1 MLHFEGLRK
10 KVIKNYF
17 IIIIITVTLF
27 EGLFIFYVQNYYYD
41 SVRQSLKSQVE
52 YTNSVYNN
60 SINNIENTTF
70 DEKIS
75 NILEKQRVVGGLKY
89 AIQVINKDKYII
101 IDQYGIKKHE
111 KIEAED
117 VDKALKSIKDVKD

>member
-17 IIIIITVTLF
+17 IIIIIPVTLF
-27 EGLFIFYVQNYYYD
+27 EGLFIFSVQNYYYD
-41 SVRQSLKSQVE
+41 AVRQSLKSQVE

-75 NILEKQRVVGGLKY
+75 NILEKQRVVGGLK
-89 AIQVINKDKYII
+89 
-101 IDQYGIKKHE
+101 
-111 KIEAED
+111 
-117 VDKALKSIKDVKD
+117 